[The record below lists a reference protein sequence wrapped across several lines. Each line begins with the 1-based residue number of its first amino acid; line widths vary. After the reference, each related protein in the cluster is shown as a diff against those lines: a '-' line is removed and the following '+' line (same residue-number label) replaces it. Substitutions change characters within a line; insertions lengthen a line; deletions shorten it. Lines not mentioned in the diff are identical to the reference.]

1 MSSDMII
8 ENGVLVDASPTT
20 GLVVIPDG
28 VTKIA
33 EGAFYGCQ
41 GITKVIIPDSVKS
54 IEYNAFKA
62 CSQLTSVVIGNG
74 LESIGPWAFDSCYN
88 LTSINIPDSVTS
100 IGQNAFDNCLLLAYE
115 IVGGVKYLGKWAID
129 ASNDF
134 VANIKLRDGTIGIA
148 GTAFECRTY
157 LKSITIPDGVKT
169 IGAYAF
175 RHCIHLRSITI
186 PDSVTSID
194 RDAFQ
199 YCYGLTSIVLPD
211 SLKRIEWYTFEEC
224 HSLKSKV
231 ANYKAFQITS
241 FGKLKCLDKIY
252 KEGRKSSV
260 RGELK
265 LCHNGIHY
273 CTNLYEIFDY
283 YYGEIDKDIAIYEC
297 DVSDENIGQVYLGEE
312 CSSKRCARW
321 IIPRKR
327 LHREDVIRILNGGE

>member
-1 MSSDMII
+1 MNSDMII

-28 VTKIA
+28 VTKIG
-33 EGAFYGCQ
+33 EGAFYGSHNVM
-41 GITKVIIPDSVKS
+41 KVVIPDSVKS
-54 IEYNAFKA
+54 IEFSAFKA
-62 CSQLTSVVIGNG
+62 CSTLTSVVIGNG

-100 IGQNAFDNCLLLAYE
+100 IGQDAFANCLLLNYE

-134 VANIKLRDGTIGIA
+134 IANITLRDGTIGIA
-148 GTAFECRTY
+148 GTAFECSTY
-157 LKSITIPDGVKT
+157 IKSITIPDSVKT

-175 RHCIHLRSITI
+175 RHCIGLKSITI
-186 PDSVTSID
+186 PDSVTSIEKY
-194 RDAFQ
+194 AFQ
-199 YCYGLTSIVLPD
+199 YCYGLTSITIPD
-211 SLKRIEWYTFEEC
+211 NLKRIEWYTFEEC

-231 ANYKAFQITS
+231 ANYKAFNITS
-241 FGKLKCLDKIY
+241 FGKLKCLDKTY

-260 RGELK
+260 RGELRV
-265 LCHNGIHY
+265 CHNGIHY

-283 YYGEIDKDIAIYEC
+283 YYGELDKDIAIYEC
-297 DVSDENIGQVYLGEE
+297 DVSDENIGQEY
-312 CSSKRCARW
+312 SSKRCARW

-327 LHREDVIRILNGGE
+327 LYREDIIRILNGGE